1 MTKIKF
7 YKVQIDIFINAY
19 IVMKNFQNTTR
30 KKAMKKFV
38 KIIKKI

>member
-19 IVMKNFQNTTR
+19 IVMKNF
-30 KKAMKKFV
+30 
-38 KIIKKI
+38 